1 MKIPFE
7 HMYESQLI
15 HPQEKDAKYA
25 FQNNELYRLLTSDAA
40 EFMNKL
46 SERPEAMLYLFPVT
60 ARTAPRLNALYEAAR
75 KRLRCDTRYPLFLR
89 QDFEIQA
96 KVSGS
101 DGDFMIILS
110 GLDELSDSEITALI
124 GQALGR
130 IMAEHWQTILMLK
143 TLESSSRIIPFVG
156 ELAGKKLW
164 SAFADW
170 LIAAQFTIDRAA
182 LFACGSERAV
192 ASLILKQ
199 HGLKTFDLAQVLKQP
214 VRRPEQLGIYFVL
227 LMQSV
232 SAFGGIERIQELRRW
247 IRSENFREDYPAFY
261 YRLLLEDEN
270 SEDDDELTTLHRVAA
285 TGNIAATVEL
295 AEMYMRG
302 EVLPRSRLM
311 AFTLYKEAALA
322 GDARAMYILALFLAH
337 EKIDLTDK
345 IQRLYSAA
353 WSRGLEVAGEKIL
366 PAPPENQVALVKKIC
381 AEFAK
386 KFSDKTFC
394 KIYLDEDAP
403 RSVADAFWIDADDK
417 IFALEISFDEDEHI
431 FGAAVTA
438 SGVFGR
444 TPDKDFPF
452 ALPWDKLRR
461 DSVQLRRNTGE
472 LVSDNTVIYR
482 AEDKLNGTIGEIVT
496 RIVAAL

>member
-15 HPQEKDAKYA
+15 HPQEKNAKYE

-60 ARTAPRLNALYEAAR
+60 ARTAPRLNALYESAR
-75 KRLRCDTRYPLFLR
+75 KRLHCDTRYPLFLR

-110 GLDELSDSEITALI
+110 GVDELNDSEITALI

-130 IMAEHWQTILMLK
+130 IIAEHWQTILMLK
-143 TLESSSRIIPFVG
+143 TLESSSRIIPFFG
-156 ELAGKKLW
+156 EFAGKKLL

-199 HGLKTFDLAQVLKQP
+199 HGLSTFDFEQVLNQP
-214 VRRPEQLGIYFVL
+214 VCRPEEFGIYFVF

-247 IRSENFREDYPAFY
+247 IRSKNFREDYPAFY

-270 SEDDDELTTLHRVAA
+270 ADDDELTTLHRVVAE
-285 TGNIAATVEL
+285 GNIAATVEL

-322 GDARAMYILALFLAH
+322 GDARAMYILALFLEQ
-337 EKIDLTDK
+337 EKIDLHDK

-353 WSRGLEVAGEKIL
+353 WSRGLEVAGKKL
-366 PAPPENQVALVKKIC
+366 STAPPENQVAVVQKIC
-381 AEFAK
+381 AEFEK
-386 KFSDKTFC
+386 NFSDKSSC
-394 KIYLDEDAP
+394 QIYLTEDAP
-403 RSVADAFWIDADDK
+403 ASVGDAFWIDADDK
-417 IFALEISFDEDEHI
+417 IYALETFSDEDEHI

-438 SGVFGR
+438 SGVFGY

-452 ALPWDKLRR
+452 ALTWDKLRR
-461 DSVQLRRNTGE
+461 QSVRLLLNTGE

-482 AEDKLNGTIGEIVT
+482 AEGKLNGTIGEIVT